1 MRVGGVA
8 VNVDLD
14 YQTTPPVQ
22 EDHVD
27 QRLERTLD
35 LLDELQA
42 IWTGFVAVH
51 ISVDEPPFGT
61 GDVSDNARLY
71 SLRFS
76 KRVAL

>member
-1 MRVGGVA
+1 M
-8 VNVDLD
+8 NVDLD

-35 LLDELQA
+35 LLDELNA
-42 IWTGFVAVH
+42 IWGGFVACHVQMA
-51 ISVDEPPFGT
+51 EPPFGT